1 MFCRRF
7 IIDLTPVVD
16 VVAAEFGGLVV
27 VLETSACNLAA
38 FLSVAIAAAFELFA
52 DVCEAGVT
60 VCATVVV
67 VVVVVVGCFAGAVF
81 TTPSFFTFFVG
92 AATVVGFSSGLSSK
106 SRTDGTLVDVF
117 AAVVVVFPL
126 GLVAFK
132 YKYNLKFE
140 NNIKRLIFKSFQK
153 KFSFLAL
160 G

>member
-7 IIDLTPVVD
+7 NIDLTPVVD
-16 VVAAEFGGLVV
+16 VVAVEFGGLVV

-38 FLSVAIAAAFELFA
+38 FLSVAIAAAFELFV

-67 VVVVVVGCFAGAVF
+67 VVAVGCFAVTVF
-81 TTPSFFTFFVG
+81 TTLSFFTFFVG
-92 AATVVGFSSGLSSK
+92 ATTAVGFSSGLSSK

-117 AAVVVVFPL
+117 VAVVVVFPL

-132 YKYNLKFE
+132 YRYLFNFG
-140 NNIKRLIFKSFQK
+140 IF
-153 KFSFLAL
+153 
-160 G
+160 